1 MDVVNPSATGGRP
14 GPVDDE
20 PSADEQGEPAAVAA
34 PALDLSPRTG
44 PGGPAG
50 AGASAARTGRSGGSR
65 RGWAW
70 IGVLVVLVAAIGFV
84 ISRALTDATQF
95 YRTVDE
101 AVAQQAD
108 LAGRTFRMEGTVVPG
123 SREDSATGVTFR
135 LMNNGA
141 QVTVHHQGDPPQL
154 FQACIPVVVE
164 GRWTG
169 AGPEATFAS
178 SAIIV
183 AHDANYEEKNS
194 ARIQEAKAQGAA
206 SPECAKQEAV
216 AQR

>member
-1 MDVVNPSATGGRP
+1 MDVVNPSAADARP

-20 PSADEQGEPAAVAA
+20 PSADERGDA

-44 PGGPAG
+44 PDGPAG
-50 AGASAARTGRSGGSR
+50 TGGPVGGAGRSGASR

-84 ISRALTDATQF
+84 ISRAITDATQF
-95 YRTVDE
+95 YKTVDE
-101 AVAQQAD
+101 AVAQQAE

-123 SREDSATGVTFR
+123 SRTDNANVVTFR
-135 LMNNGA
+135 LMNKGT
-141 QVTVHHQGDPPQL
+141 QVTVNHQGDPPQL
-154 FQACIPVVVE
+154 FQPCIPVVVE
-164 GRWTG
+164 GRWAGTG
-169 AGPEATFAS
+169 PDAAFAS
-178 SAIIV
+178 TAIIV
-183 AHDANYEEKNS
+183 AHDENYEEKNS
-194 ARIQEAKAQGAA
+194 ARIQEAREQGAA

>member
-1 MDVVNPSATGGRP
+1 MDVVKPTGAAGRP

-20 PSADEQGEPAAVAA
+20 PSADELGDVATADA

-44 PGGPAG
+44 PDGSDG
-50 AGASAARTGRSGGSR
+50 ATGRAARAGGSR
-65 RGWAW
+65 RGWLW
-70 IGVLVVLVAAIGFV
+70 IGVLVALVAAIAFV

-123 SREDSATGVTFR
+123 SRADGTTGVSFR
-135 LMNNGA
+135 LVGNGTQA
-141 QVTVHHQGDPPQL
+141 TVNHQGDPPQL
-154 FQACIPVVVE
+154 FQSCIPVVVE
-164 GRWTG
+164 GHWTG
-169 AGPEATFAS
+169 TGPDAVFAS
-178 SAIIV
+178 NAIIV
-183 AHDANYEEKNS
+183 AHDANYEEQNS

>member
-1 MDVVNPSATGGRP
+1 MDVVTPPGAAGGP
-14 GPVDDE
+14 GPLDDE
-20 PSADEQGEPAAVAA
+20 PSADELGDEISEAT

-44 PGGPAG
+44 PDGRGGGTDGRP
-50 AGASAARTGRSGGSR
+50 RSGGRR
-65 RGWAW
+65 RGLIW
-70 IGVLVVLVAAIGFV
+70 IGVLGVLVVGIGFA
-84 ISRALTDATQF
+84 IFQF
-95 YRTVDE
+95 LNQSVQYYKTVDE
-101 AVAQQAD
+101 AVAQQAT
-108 LAGRTFRMEGTVVPG
+108 LTGRTFRMEGTVVPG
-123 SREDSATGVTFR
+123 SQAANPKGVSFR

-141 QVTVHHQGDPPQL
+141 EVAVNHEGDPPQL

-164 GRWTG
+164 GRWVGT
-169 AGPEATFAS
+169 GPEATFAS

-194 ARIQEAKAQGAA
+194 ARIQEARAQGAA